1 MFEECV
7 HILADGRKC
16 RRIPKRG
23 QKLCPAHSAPPR
35 RRTPL
40 EENDAFQRDMA
51 SFLDHLNPLPLPE
64 LLNQTVGLLAEI
76 HLLIDRHA
84 SRRDRL
90 AFARA
95 TAAVG
100 IAGDRIEE
108 VMRGPLP
115 NTPLQSMPA
124 RHPSAP
130 RHSQRLSSETLA
142 RIERAE
148 AILNSGRLIPPQ
160 ELDELIRDLDSCPA

>member
-7 HILADGRKC
+7 HLFPDGRKC

-23 QKLCPAHSAPPR
+23 QNLCPAHRPQL
-35 RRTPL
+35 RRTRL

-51 SFLDHLNPLPLPE
+51 SFLPGLNALPLPQ
-64 LLNQTVGLLAEI
+64 LLNQTIGLLAQI
-76 HLLIDRHA
+76 RLLIDRHA

-95 TAAVG
+95 TAAIGV
-100 IAGDRIEE
+100 AGDRIAEI
-108 VMRGPLP
+108 MRGPLP
-115 NTPLQSMPA
+115 NTLPQSMPA
-124 RHPSAP
+124 RHPSTP
-130 RHSQRLSSETLA
+130 LLPQRFTPEALA

-148 AILNSGRLIPPQ
+148 AILNSGRLIPPE
-160 ELDELIRDLDSCPA
+160 ELEELIRDLDSCTA